1 MDGLLPEGQ
10 IFLLTF
16 WGQRCIFNNNTF
28 QHELICSVHF
38 NRVGLCLHIFFF
50 LLLLCCFTVV
60 WRPLF
65 IEKSSAVCMHVD
77 LSSDQLFLLVWAE
90 PSRPLCLHWDYKAV
104 AVHRS
109 NVTVQPHFQLF
120 VRKPLQEPF
129 INRISN
135 RGGHLVSCVFFI
147 ILFIFY
153 LSQVILAISWQCII
167 VYDFTV
173 RNCSQVG
180 TRGRIN
186 PVALV
191 GSCLEG
197 TCSL

>member
-16 WGQRCIFNNNTF
+16 CGQRCIFNNNTF

-90 PSRPLCLHWDYKAV
+90 PSKPLCLHWDYKAV

-109 NVTVQPHFQLF
+109 NVTGQPHFQLF

-129 INRISN
+129 YQSDQQQ
-135 RGGHLVSCVFFI
+135 RGPPCQLCVLYHPVHFLSLSGHPGNQLTVHHRLWLHCQK
-147 ILFIFY
+147 L
-153 LSQVILAISWQCII
+153 QPSW
-167 VYDFTV
+167 
-173 RNCSQVG
+173 N
-180 TRGRIN
+180 
-186 PVALV
+186 
-191 GSCLEG
+191 
-197 TCSL
+197 